1 MYKGKYHHLGL
12 FNEDEA
18 VARAF
23 DEAAWRLRPKGKAH
37 GGRAGSNWHR
47 LNFPTIAET
56 AFAEGEGMP
65 PQKKR
70 K

>member
-1 MYKGKYHHLGL
+1 MPSTKQRGAAEG
-12 FNEDEA
+12 EG
-18 VARAF
+18 AR
-23 DEAAWRLRPKGKAH
+23 RP
-37 GGRAGSNWHR
+37 GGFKLASR

>member
-18 VARAF
+18 AARAF
-23 DEAAWRLRPKGKAH
+23 DEAARWLRPKGKAH

-47 LNFPTIAET
+47 PNSPTIAET